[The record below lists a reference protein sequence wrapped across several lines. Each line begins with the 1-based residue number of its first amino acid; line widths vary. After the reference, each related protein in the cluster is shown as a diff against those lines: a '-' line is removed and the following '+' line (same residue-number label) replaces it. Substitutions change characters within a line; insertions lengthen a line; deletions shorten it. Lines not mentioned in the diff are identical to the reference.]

1 MPFPPRSFSIDEY
14 HRLLDGRVLRRGGR
28 TELLDGLIIERPRRT
43 EREAVATSLLQRRLD
58 QVLPA
63 TFQLRSDEALTLS
76 QATELCPPFS
86 VVSQEEASRSVR
98 HPASATLVIEI
109 AVSDIERLKPAHVAA
124 YARAGV
130 QELWLLDLRDTT
142 IEVLWKP
149 LASAYQDAMLLTAP
163 LALTARVLPDVSV
176 DLSQVF
182 GS

>member
-1 MPFPPRSFSIDEY
+1 MPFAPRSFSIDEY
-14 HRLLDGRVLRRGGR
+14 HRLLDGHVLRRGGR

-43 EREAVATSLLQRRLD
+43 EREAVATSLLLRRIG
-58 QVLPA
+58 QSLPA
-63 TFQLRSDEALTLS
+63 TFQLRVDEALTLS

-86 VVSQEEASRSVR
+86 VVSHDEASRSVR

-109 AVSDIERLKPAHVAA
+109 AISDIERLKPGHVTA

-130 QELWLLDLRDTT
+130 QELWLLDLRDRT

-149 LASAYQDAMLLTAP
+149 SASAFQDAMVLTAP
-163 LALTARVLPDVSV
+163 LTLTARVVPGVSV
-176 DLSQVF
+176 DLAQVF